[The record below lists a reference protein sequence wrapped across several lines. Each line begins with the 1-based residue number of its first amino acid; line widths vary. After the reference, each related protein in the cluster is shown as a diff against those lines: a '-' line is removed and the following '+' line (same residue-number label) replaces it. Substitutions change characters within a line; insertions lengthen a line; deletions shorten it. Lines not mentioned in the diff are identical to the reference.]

1 MAASRAPTQW
11 LSSFGKLT
19 KFRTRRLLLSQM
31 ENDSSSIQSALPS
44 LSQLVYDIWTRL
56 LVYLDTYWQ
65 LLKQGQSDLW
75 FHLGVEVFFIIIIL
89 YLWFQKSY
97 EPKKRRDKLTE
108 KEIDNLVHEWKP
120 EPLVPKRQLS
130 RRVRDYLLDN
140 ELKTLPTEVEQLL
153 LAEYYERESY
163 LPSPREVLSLQSAPT
178 AHCIVNGKKVI
189 NLGTCNFLGFAE
201 DDSIKQACAEVLKR
215 YGCGSCGPRGFYG
228 NLDVHIEAEQK
239 IAEFMK
245 APAAV
250 LYSFGSATCS
260 SVIPAFSKRGDLII
274 CDEAANYFIQTGIAL
289 SRASVRWFP
298 HNDMTTLEKLLA
310 ETVSNDPISGKVTQ
324 RRFIIV
330 EGISSKFADVTPLD
344 KVVELKNQYRFR
356 LIVDESYSL
365 GVLGKTGRGALE
377 HFGLETT
384 DADIVLADLGNAI
397 ATVGGFCCSSEE
409 VANHQRLS
417 SAGYCF
423 SASQPPFLAKACTA
437 ALNKLQNEYSSRL
450 AQLHENIQCFQSAL
464 GTLEGVRVVGHP
476 ESPLIFLRLEKS
488 LASYAMEE
496 QWMIK
501 LQEALWSEGVFVS
514 VPQYLANDYVR
525 PSPGLRLCISSN
537 HSPKILKTAAE
548 KIRKTVSKFL
558 VAGSPKKYCP

>member
-1 MAASRAPTQW
+1 MEPEVK
-11 LSSFGKLT
+11 KLT
-19 KFRTRRLLLSQM
+19 VNSTPSLRRLL
-31 ENDSSSIQSALPS
+31 
-44 LSQLVYDIWTRL
+44 YDIWTYIL
-56 LVYLDTYWQ
+56 LYLDAYWQ
-65 LLKQGQSDLW
+65 QLRQGHSDLL
-75 FHLGVEVFFIIIIL
+75 FHLGVESFFIIIIL

-97 EPKKRRDKLTE
+97 EPKRRRERLTE
-108 KEIDNLVHEWKP
+108 KEIDNLVNEWKP

-130 RRVRDYLLDN
+130 RRVREYLFENDTYKSLPSEIE
-140 ELKTLPTEVEQLL
+140 ELLV
-153 LAEYYERESY
+153 AEHLERESY
-163 LPSPREVLSLQSAPT
+163 LPSPREVLRLQSAPT
-178 AHCIVNGKKVI
+178 AYCVVNGKKVI

-201 DDSIKQACAEVLKR
+201 DDTIKQACAEVLKR

-228 NLDVHIEAEQK
+228 NLDVHIEAEHR

-274 CDEAANYFIQTGIAL
+274 CDEAASYFIQT
-289 SRASVRWFP
+289 
-298 HNDMTTLEKLLA
+298 EKILA
-310 ETVSNDPISGKVTQ
+310 EVVTNDPISGKITQ

-330 EGISSKFADVTPLD
+330 EGISSKFADMTPLD
-344 KVVELKNQYRFR
+344 KVVELKNRYRFR

-377 HFGLETT
+377 YFGLEST

-397 ATVGGFCCSSEE
+397 ATVGGFCCSSQE

-423 SASQPPFLAKACTA
+423 SASQPPFLAKACTV
-437 ALNKLQNEYSSRL
+437 ALEKLQNECSERL
-450 AQLHENIQCFQSAL
+450 SQLQENIECFQAAL
-464 GTLEGVRVVGHP
+464 GTLDGIRISSHP
-476 ESPLIFLRLEKS
+476 KSPIVFLRLDKS
-488 LASYAMEE
+488 LGSYTMDE
-496 QWMIK
+496 QWMMK

-514 VPQYLANDYVR
+514 VPQYLANEHIR

-537 HSPKILKTAAE
+537 HSRKVLKTAAE
-548 KIRKTVSKFL
+548 KIRKTVAKLLFPSKH
-558 VAGSPKKYCP
+558 VSPLKIP

>member
-1 MAASRAPTQW
+1 MLNMEPEVK
-11 LSSFGKLT
+11 KLT
-19 KFRTRRLLLSQM
+19 VNSTPSLRRLL
-31 ENDSSSIQSALPS
+31 
-44 LSQLVYDIWTRL
+44 YDIWTYIL
-56 LVYLDTYWQ
+56 LYLDAYWQ
-65 LLKQGQSDLW
+65 QLRQGHSDLL
-75 FHLGVEVFFIIIIL
+75 FHLGVESFFIIIIL

-97 EPKKRRDKLTE
+97 EPKRRRERLTE
-108 KEIDNLVHEWKP
+108 KEIDNLVNEWKP

-130 RRVRDYLLDN
+130 RRVREYLFENDTYKSLPSEIE
-140 ELKTLPTEVEQLL
+140 ELLV
-153 LAEYYERESY
+153 AEHLERESY
-163 LPSPREVLSLQSAPT
+163 LPSPREVLRLQSAPT
-178 AHCIVNGKKVI
+178 AYCVVNGKKVI

-201 DDSIKQACAEVLKR
+201 DDTIKQACAEVLKR

-228 NLDVHIEAEQK
+228 NLDVHIEAEHR

-274 CDEAANYFIQTGIAL
+274 CDEAASYFIQTGISL
-289 SRASVRWFP
+289 SRASVKWFP
-298 HNDMTTLEKLLA
+298 HNDMSALEKILA
-310 ETVSNDPISGKVTQ
+310 EVVTNDPISGKITQ

-330 EGISSKFADVTPLD
+330 EGISSKFADMTPLD
-344 KVVELKNQYRFR
+344 KVVELKNRYRFR

-377 HFGLETT
+377 YFGLEST

-397 ATVGGFCCSSEE
+397 ATVGGFCCSSQE

-423 SASQPPFLAKACTA
+423 SASQPPFLAKACTV
-437 ALNKLQNEYSSRL
+437 ALEKLQNECSERL
-450 AQLHENIQCFQSAL
+450 SQLQENIECFQAAL
-464 GTLEGVRVVGHP
+464 GTLDGIRISSHP
-476 ESPLIFLRLEKS
+476 KSPIVFLRLDKS
-488 LASYAMEE
+488 LGSYTMDE
-496 QWMIK
+496 QWMMK

-514 VPQYLANDYVR
+514 VPQYLANEHIR

-537 HSPKILKTAAE
+537 HSRKVLKTAAE
-548 KIRKTVSKFL
+548 KIRKTVAKLLFPSKH
-558 VAGSPKKYCP
+558 VSPLKIP